1 MSSSSASIVAGYPPR
16 RQKPTR
22 SAPDRVGSDDAGAD
36 RLSLSFPIG
45 DQSRATPVIVGGT
58 PPAAVIGC

>member
-22 SAPDRVGSDDAGAD
+22 SAPDRTGSDDVDAD
-36 RLSLSFPIG
+36 RLPISFPIV
-45 DQSRATPVIVGGT
+45 DQSRATPVIVDGR